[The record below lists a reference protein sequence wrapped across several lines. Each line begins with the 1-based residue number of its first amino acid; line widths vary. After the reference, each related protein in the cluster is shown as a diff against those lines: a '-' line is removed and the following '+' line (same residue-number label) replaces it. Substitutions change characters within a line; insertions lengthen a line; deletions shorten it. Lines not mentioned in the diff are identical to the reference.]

1 MPGSM
6 DDIARLAGVSRPTVS
21 KALSGARRVN
31 ARTRSRILAIAKQM
45 NFVPLGAAQ
54 ALGRGSTQLVGVYSA
69 YGGLPGPWSVS
80 ILSGLGRV
88 LRTRQYDLLVLTHAD
103 SDGPVPRVVRQ
114 RFVDA
119 MLLVHS
125 RDASI
130 EAFLRSARLPYL
142 IVNGGGGTTDCDFVM
157 PDNAAAMR
165 LAVDHLREFGHRR
178 IGYVGT
184 PTPVHV
190 SATERAAGYAEAM
203 ARAELAALPGYSAH
217 VPVEVRIADL
227 LALPKVP
234 SALVCYSDEIA
245 METVAAL
252 VGRGIEVP
260 RQMSVIGC
268 DDLSPAMQF
277 FSPPLST
284 VRMPFAELGERAA
297 ELLMLRLSDPHA
309 PPRGE
314 VLSTGL
320 ACVRRGSTGPVPG

>member
-1 MPGSM
+1 M

-31 ARTRSRILAIAKQM
+31 PRTRSRILAIAKQM

-54 ALGRGSTQLVGVYSA
+54 ALGRGSTQLVGVYSTH
-69 YGGLPGPWSVS
+69 GGLPGPWSVT
-80 ILSGLGRV
+80 ILAGMGRV

-130 EAFLRSARLPYL
+130 EAYLRSARLPYL
-142 IVNGGGGTTDCDFVM
+142 IVNGGATPDCDYVM
-157 PDNAAAMR
+157 PDNAAAMQI
-165 LAVDHLREFGHRR
+165 AVDHLRELGHRR

-203 ARAELAALPGYSAH
+203 ARAELAALPDYSSY
-217 VPVEVRIADL
+217 VPVEVRVADL
-227 LALPKVP
+227 LALPKAP

-245 METVAAL
+245 MEVVAAL
-252 VGRGIEVP
+252 AGRGITVP

-277 FSPPLST
+277 FAPPLST

-297 ELLMLRLSDPHA
+297 ELLMDRLNDPHA
-309 PPRGE
+309 APRGE

-320 ACVRRGSTGPVPG
+320 ACVRRGSTGPVSE